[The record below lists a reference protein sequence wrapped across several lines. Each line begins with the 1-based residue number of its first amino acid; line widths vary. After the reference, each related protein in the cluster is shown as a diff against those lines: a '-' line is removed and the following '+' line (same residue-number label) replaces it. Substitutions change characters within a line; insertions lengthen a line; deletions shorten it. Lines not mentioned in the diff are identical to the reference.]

1 MFLIFELGKVEFDT
15 NAIVYRSLT
24 FVLFEGQ
31 IAQVNLL
38 FKLPFNFYFSK
49 MNKSLG
55 KKTYFERKQY
65 NYVPVKLLTAL
76 TKMPMRKIVA

>member
-1 MFLIFELGKVEFDT
+1 MFLIFELDEVEFDT

-24 FVLFEGQ
+24 FMLSEGQ

-49 MNKSLG
+49 MIKSLG
-55 KKTYFERKQY
+55 KKKPTLRENNIIMY
-65 NYVPVKLLTAL
+65 L
-76 TKMPMRKIVA
+76 